1 MGEEVEASLL
11 RAVETVD
18 LARVAR
24 PLRQPLRHSLQTRLV
39 QRKKTKQNRDGSK
52 IVNAGNDASGKKE
65 GQRKL
70 TGVFVKG
77 RLNSRL
83 G

>member
-1 MGEEVEASLL
+1 
-11 RAVETVD
+11 
-18 LARVAR
+18 
-24 PLRQPLRHSLQTRLV
+24 
-39 QRKKTKQNRDGSK
+39 
-52 IVNAGNDASGKKE
+52 VNAGNDASGKKE